1 MTTSSQHYLVI
12 TALGADRPGIV
23 NTITRHVSSCGC
35 NIEDSRLAMLGEE
48 FTFIMLLSGT
58 WNAITLIESTLPL
71 KGAELDLLIVMK
83 RTTARPRPAMPA
95 TVWVQVEVPDSPH
108 LIERF
113 TALFDSHQMNIAELV
128 SRTQPG
134 DESTVPTLF
143 IQITAHS
150 PASQDASNI
159 EQAFKALC
167 TELNAQGSISVVNY
181 SQHEQDGVD
190 LPDQDGEQVNL
201 TDFQGQR
208 VLVYFYPKAMTPGCT
223 VQACGLR
230 DNMDELKKVGVEVL
244 GISTDKPEKLSRFAE
259 KELLNFT
266 LLSDEDH
273 QVCEQFGVWGEK
285 TFMGKTYDG
294 IHRIS
299 FLIDADGKVEHVF
312 DDFKTS
318 NHHDVVLNWLK
329 QSA

>member
-128 SRTQPG
+128 S
-134 DESTVPTLF
+134 VPR
-143 IQITAHS
+143 
-150 PASQDASNI
+150 P
-159 EQAFKALC
+159 
-167 TELNAQGSISVVNY
+167 
-181 SQHEQDGVD
+181 
-190 LPDQDGEQVNL
+190 
-201 TDFQGQR
+201 
-208 VLVYFYPKAMTPGCT
+208 AMTAPFQCCLFRLRRT
-223 VQACGLR
+223 ALPRRMRQILSKRLKPSVQNYTRKA
-230 DNMDELKKVGVEVL
+230 V
-244 GISTDKPEKLSRFAE
+244 
-259 KELLNFT
+259 
-266 LLSDEDH
+266 
-273 QVCEQFGVWGEK
+273 
-285 TFMGKTYDG
+285 
-294 IHRIS
+294 
-299 FLIDADGKVEHVF
+299 
-312 DDFKTS
+312 
-318 NHHDVVLNWLK
+318 
-329 QSA
+329 

>member
-48 FTFIMLLSGT
+48 FTFIMLLSGS

-83 RTTARPRPAMPA
+83 RTNARPRPAMPA
-95 TVWVQVEVPDSPH
+95 TVWVQVEVADSPH

-113 TALFDSHQMNIAELV
+113 TALFDSHQMNVAELA

-134 DESTVPTLF
+134 DGDAIPKLF

-167 TELNAQGSISVVNY
+167 TELHAQGSINVVNY
-181 SQHEQDGVD
+181 SPHEQDGV
-190 LPDQDGEQVNL
+190 
-201 TDFQGQR
+201 
-208 VLVYFYPKAMTPGCT
+208 K
-223 VQACGLR
+223 
-230 DNMDELKKVGVEVL
+230 
-244 GISTDKPEKLSRFAE
+244 
-259 KELLNFT
+259 
-266 LLSDEDH
+266 
-273 QVCEQFGVWGEK
+273 
-285 TFMGKTYDG
+285 
-294 IHRIS
+294 
-299 FLIDADGKVEHVF
+299 
-312 DDFKTS
+312 
-318 NHHDVVLNWLK
+318 
-329 QSA
+329 

>member
-1 MTTSSQHYLVI
+1 LTTSSQQFLVI

-48 FTFIMLLSGT
+48 FTFIMLLSGS

-83 RTTARPRPAMPA
+83 RTAARPRPDMPS

-113 TALFDSHQMNIAELV
+113 TALFDAHEMNIAELV

-134 DESTVPTLF
+134 KHNDTPQLF

-159 EQAFKALC
+159 DQAFKVLC
-167 TELNAQGSISVVNY
+167 TELNAQGSINIVNY
-181 SQHEQDGVD
+181 SQHDEQDGV
-190 LPDQDGEQVNL
+190 N
-201 TDFQGQR
+201 
-208 VLVYFYPKAMTPGCT
+208 
-223 VQACGLR
+223 
-230 DNMDELKKVGVEVL
+230 
-244 GISTDKPEKLSRFAE
+244 
-259 KELLNFT
+259 
-266 LLSDEDH
+266 
-273 QVCEQFGVWGEK
+273 
-285 TFMGKTYDG
+285 
-294 IHRIS
+294 
-299 FLIDADGKVEHVF
+299 
-312 DDFKTS
+312 
-318 NHHDVVLNWLK
+318 
-329 QSA
+329 

>member
-1 MTTSSQHYLVI
+1 MPVFYAFLMIISGLTGSTGLTASSQHFLVI

-48 FTFIMLLSGT
+48 FTFIMLLSGS

-83 RTTARPRPAMPA
+83 RTAARPRPAMPA

-113 TALFDSHQMNIAELV
+113 TALFDTFQMNIAELV

-134 DESTVPTLF
+134 DATRAAQLF

-159 EQAFKALC
+159 DQAFKALC
-167 TELNAQGSISVVNY
+167 TELNAQGSINVVNY
-181 SQHEQDGVD
+181 SQHDEQDGV
-190 LPDQDGEQVNL
+190 
-201 TDFQGQR
+201 
-208 VLVYFYPKAMTPGCT
+208 K
-223 VQACGLR
+223 
-230 DNMDELKKVGVEVL
+230 
-244 GISTDKPEKLSRFAE
+244 
-259 KELLNFT
+259 
-266 LLSDEDH
+266 
-273 QVCEQFGVWGEK
+273 
-285 TFMGKTYDG
+285 
-294 IHRIS
+294 
-299 FLIDADGKVEHVF
+299 
-312 DDFKTS
+312 
-318 NHHDVVLNWLK
+318 
-329 QSA
+329 

>member
-1 MTTSSQHYLVI
+1 MTASLQHYLVI

-35 NIEDSRLAMLGEE
+35 NIEDSRLAMLGDE

-108 LIERF
+108 IIERF
-113 TALFDSHQMNIAELV
+113 TALFDSWEMNIAELV

-134 DESTVPTLF
+134 SDEGTAQLF

-150 PASQDASNI
+150 PATQNASNI

-167 TELNAQGSISVVNY
+167 TELKAQGSINVINY
-181 SQHEQDGVD
+181 SQHDEQDG
-190 LPDQDGEQVNL
+190 
-201 TDFQGQR
+201 
-208 VLVYFYPKAMTPGCT
+208 
-223 VQACGLR
+223 
-230 DNMDELKKVGVEVL
+230 DE
-244 GISTDKPEKLSRFAE
+244 
-259 KELLNFT
+259 
-266 LLSDEDH
+266 
-273 QVCEQFGVWGEK
+273 
-285 TFMGKTYDG
+285 
-294 IHRIS
+294 
-299 FLIDADGKVEHVF
+299 
-312 DDFKTS
+312 
-318 NHHDVVLNWLK
+318 
-329 QSA
+329 